1 MRRPHTLIVA
11 VFFAVLAASLG
22 AAGEPPGVLASPD
35 GTGGVEIF
43 WLPKSATWPVGGWRV
58 ERLAGGRTS
67 IVADRVTV
75 GGDPAA
81 LAALDPADAELLGRL
96 KPVLTGGTATQD
108 QRDEANIV
116 ASLRAATDL
125 AFGRALGVRFTDHDP
140 GAGQVAYRVTGLDGG
155 GRPVSEAR
163 SAPVDARHAP
173 PPPAPP
179 SDLRAL
185 SRRDA
190 VALFWNPPP
199 QDPVTPVIGFVVER
213 FGPGGKLALRTPRPI
228 LLSDQHE
235 PGKPVFLDPLAP
247 READATYRVASVDM
261 FGRRSSPVELAVYVE
276 DIVALDPPVDLRAEA
291 GANAAT
297 LLWTVSKNPHTA
309 GYVVSRAPLAEGPY
323 TVVATQPV
331 SGASGR
337 FEEGGLTGGAAYYY
351 RVHAVGP
358 RGNAGVPC
366 DPAMARPRNAAA
378 PPVVT
383 GVKAEA
389 GVSRV
394 RVSWRP
400 SLVRVAGYFVER
412 QETDGRDWVRMNARV
427 VPEPVMDDYLGFS
440 PGVSL
445 RYRIIAVA
453 FDNQESAP
461 SEAVKATLPDTIP
474 PAPPRTLDLSG
485 NGGSVTVQFAPAP
498 PAGDTT
504 GILVLRSGSAT
515 DRGLVIAGPL
525 AADAHSFTDT
535 LVAVGESYWYSLVA
549 IDAAGNRSEPN
560 RPRPV
565 RVGSSALPQPP
576 PPGAVLVASPFRHVK
591 ITFSP
596 PPAGAGAVVQRRVG
610 NGDSWTHVTGPLGG
624 SEAIDPT
631 PPRAGKAAYRIV
643 YQAPDESQGEPSRP
657 AEVEFSR
664 P

>member
-213 FGPGGKLALRTPRPI
+213 FGPGGKL
-228 LLSDQHE
+228 
-235 PGKPVFLDPLAP
+235 
-247 READATYRVASVDM
+247 
-261 FGRRSSPVELAVYVE
+261 
-276 DIVALDPPVDLRAEA
+276 
-291 GANAAT
+291 
-297 LLWTVSKNPHTA
+297 
-309 GYVVSRAPLAEGPY
+309 
-323 TVVATQPV
+323 
-331 SGASGR
+331 
-337 FEEGGLTGGAAYYY
+337 
-351 RVHAVGP
+351 
-358 RGNAGVPC
+358 
-366 DPAMARPRNAAA
+366 
-378 PPVVT
+378 
-383 GVKAEA
+383 
-389 GVSRV
+389 
-394 RVSWRP
+394 
-400 SLVRVAGYFVER
+400 
-412 QETDGRDWVRMNARV
+412 
-427 VPEPVMDDYLGFS
+427 
-440 PGVSL
+440 
-445 RYRIIAVA
+445 
-453 FDNQESAP
+453 
-461 SEAVKATLPDTIP
+461 
-474 PAPPRTLDLSG
+474 
-485 NGGSVTVQFAPAP
+485 
-498 PAGDTT
+498 
-504 GILVLRSGSAT
+504 
-515 DRGLVIAGPL
+515 
-525 AADAHSFTDT
+525 
-535 LVAVGESYWYSLVA
+535 
-549 IDAAGNRSEPN
+549 
-560 RPRPV
+560 
-565 RVGSSALPQPP
+565 
-576 PPGAVLVASPFRHVK
+576 
-591 ITFSP
+591 
-596 PPAGAGAVVQRRVG
+596 
-610 NGDSWTHVTGPLGG
+610 
-624 SEAIDPT
+624 
-631 PPRAGKAAYRIV
+631 
-643 YQAPDESQGEPSRP
+643 
-657 AEVEFSR
+657 
-664 P
+664 

>member
-11 VFFAVLAASLG
+11 VFFAALAASLG
-22 AAGEPPGVLASPD
+22 AATEPPGVLASPD
-35 GTGGVEIF
+35 GTGGVEIL
-43 WLPKSATWPVGGWRV
+43 WLPRSATWPAGGWRV

-96 KPVLTGGTATQD
+96 KPVLTGEAATQA
-108 QRDEANIV
+108 QRDEANLV

-125 AFGRALGVRFTDHDP
+125 TFGRALGVRITDHEP
-140 GAGQVAYRVTGLDGG
+140 GVGQVAYRVTGLDGA

-163 SAPVDARHAP
+163 SAPVDAGHAP

-179 SDLRAL
+179 SELRAL

-190 VALFWNPPP
+190 VALFWNPPA
-199 QDPVTPVIGFVVER
+199 QDPVTPVVGFVVER
-213 FGPGGKLALRTPRPI
+213 FGPGGKLALRTPGPI

-235 PGKPVFLDPLAP
+235 PGQPAFLDPLAP

-276 DIVALDPPVDLRAEA
+276 DIVALDPPADLRAEA

-331 SGASGR
+331 PGAAGR

-358 RGNAGVPC
+358 RGNAGDPC
-366 DPAMARPRNAAA
+366 DPVMVRPRNAAA

-394 RVSWRP
+394 RVSWQP

-412 QETDGRDWVRMNARV
+412 QERGGRDWVRMNARV
-427 VPEPVMDDYLGFS
+427 VPEPLLDDYLGFS

-445 RYRIIAVA
+445 KYRVIAVA

-461 SEAVKATLPDTIP
+461 SEAVEATLPDTIP
-474 PAPPRTLDLSG
+474 PPPPRTLDLSG
-485 NGGSVTVQFAPAP
+485 KGGSVTVQFAPAP

-515 DRGLVIAGPL
+515 DPGLVIAGPL
-525 AADAHSFTDT
+525 PAGAGSFTDT

-549 IDAAGNRSEPN
+549 VDAAGNRSEPS
-560 RPRPV
+560 RPLPV
-565 RVGSSALPQPP
+565 RVGSPALPQPP
-576 PPGAVLVASPFRHVK
+576 LPGAALVESPFRHVR

-596 PPAGAGAVVQRRVG
+596 PPSGAGVVVQRRVG
-610 NGDSWTHVTGPLGG
+610 NGDSWTHVTGPVGG
-624 SEAIDPT
+624 SEATDPT
-631 PPRAGKAAYRIV
+631 PPRAGKATYRIV
-643 YQAPDESQGEPSRP
+643 YQAPDESQGEPSPP
-657 AEVEFSR
+657 AEVELSK